1 MQDDVDELDLLPDDG
16 FRHPEADPNLP
27 YVSWQQSQS
36 ATVHYLHG
44 ALHLFDQGTEIIKY
58 TWSKT
63 DKAIVDQIREALDE
77 NKYPLFC
84 CGG

>member
-44 ALHLFDQGTEIIKY
+44 ALH
-58 TWSKT
+58 
-63 DKAIVDQIREALDE
+63 
-77 NKYPLFC
+77 
-84 CGG
+84 